1 MPFVLEV
8 LPRLRL
14 DTSSA
19 CPSSSLMKHS
29 PTLPSTLYSMYTERK
44 EKIMEEERLLQEEEE
59 ERNKREAQ
67 KKERKGQNSF
77 KLFLLP

>member
-1 MPFVLEV
+1 
-8 LPRLRL
+8 
-14 DTSSA
+14 
-19 CPSSSLMKHS
+19 
-29 PTLPSTLYSMYTERK
+29 MYTERK

-77 KLFLLP
+77 KLFLLPWSADFET